1 MQLDIDF
8 DTCDLKQ
15 VHVLHRVVSK
25 VRKCVC
31 STKRFSVAIDLTYSK
46 FSLSWVEKLLID
58 LKHYQLINLV
68 NQLEPT

>member
-25 VRKCVC
+25 VQKCVC

-46 FSLSWVEKLLID
+46 FSLS
-58 LKHYQLINLV
+58 
-68 NQLEPT
+68 